1 MPYELDYRVAAE
13 AGAGERAAFIRRTYA
28 HVAGAVLALIGLET
42 LLLNTV
48 DHRTVL
54 ELMWGS
60 RLSWVVVWVAFMA
73 AGWVAQAWASSNTST
88 ALQYLG
94 LGLYVVAWAVM
105 FLPLLIV
112 ANALDPK
119 VIPSAGIMTLAVF
132 GGLTLAVFVT
142 RKDFSFMGPV
152 LSIASLIAL
161 GVIVASLVVGFSLG
175 LLFCFAMVA
184 LISGYILYDTSNVML
199 RYRPDQHVAAALTLF
214 ADVAILFWY
223 IVQILLLSRSR
234 D

>member
-13 AGAGERAAFIRRTYA
+13 TGAGERAAFIRRTYA

-88 ALQYLG
+88 TLQYLG

>member
-1 MPYELDYRVAAE
+1 
-13 AGAGERAAFIRRTYA
+13 
-28 HVAGAVLALIGLET
+28 
-42 LLLNTV
+42 
-48 DHRTVL
+48 
-54 ELMWGS
+54 
-60 RLSWVVVWVAFMA
+60 MA
-73 AGWVAQAWASSNTST
+73 AGWVAQAWASSSTST

-94 LGLYVVAWAVM
+94 LGLYVVAWAVI
-105 FLPLLIV
+105 FLPLMIM
-112 ANALDPK
+112 ANYLDPK